1 MMTSTRLKTIAK
13 HIDPYKKI
21 ADVGCDNGYLILEAF
36 ENHNIEFAQAIDN
49 KSQPLKNA
57 LKNITQE
64 GLSSKVIFT
73 LGEGLENLWEE
84 VEVVI
89 ISGMGGFN
97 IIKILSNNQ
106 NKEIKRFIL
115 QANRNVYNLREFL
128 MENNYRIVDED
139 IVDEGEKYYE
149 IIVCEFTNEKQV
161 YSEDE
166 LKFGPILLRKR
177 SPVFINKLKHE
188 RDKLT
193 VIDMKV
199 DAIEEKIRRLD
210 EIICWQKK

>member
-13 HIDPYKKI
+13 YIEPYKKI
-21 ADVGCDNGYLILEAF
+21 ADVGCDHGYLILEAF

-149 IIVCEFTNEKQV
+149 IIVCEFTDEKQV

-166 LKFGPILLRKR
+166 LKFGPVLLRKR

>member
-1 MMTSTRLKTIAK
+1 MMTSTRLKTIVK
-13 HIDPYKKI
+13 HIEPYKKI
-21 ADVGCDNGYLILEAF
+21 ADVGCDHGYLILEAF

-166 LKFGPILLRKR
+166 LKFGPVLLRKR

>member
-1 MMTSTRLKTIAK
+1 MTSTRLKTIAK
-13 HIDPYKKI
+13 YIEPYKKI
-21 ADVGCDNGYLILEAF
+21 ADVGCDHGYLILEAF

-149 IIVCEFTNEKQV
+149 IIVCEFTDEKQV

-166 LKFGPILLRKR
+166 LKFGPVLLRKR

>member
-13 HIDPYKKI
+13 HIEPYKKI
-21 ADVGCDNGYLILEAF
+21 ADVGCDHGYLILEAF

-149 IIVCEFTNEKQV
+149 IIVCEFTDEKQV

-177 SPVFINKLKHE
+177 SSVFINKLKHE